1 MNCLQFRRLVETSP
15 DTQDPEFLRHKAECG
30 DCASLAA
37 RVARFDA
44 ALSNAVRID
53 PPENLASR
61 ILLKQSFSTPRAML
75 PRRRLVA
82 LAASMVAVAG
92 LALAGN
98 WYLKRG
104 DELGQEVVSLVR
116 NASYAMSSETLLDSK
131 SVAMALAPVGLR
143 LKGKISGVTFAGQCL
158 LRNTLAGH
166 LVLQGEK
173 APITIF
179 LMPDVRI
186 SARSVIKDPMFRGE
200 LVPLKKGS
208 MAIVGAP
215 GEELAPVLQQIR
227 FAVGWLQA

>member
-1 MNCLQFRRLVETSP
+1 MNCLRFRRLVETSP
-15 DTQDPEFLRHKAECG
+15 NTQDPEFLRHKAECRN
-30 DCASLAA
+30 CASLAA

-44 ALSNAVRID
+44 ALSNAVRVD

-61 ILLKQSFSTPRAML
+61 ILLKQSFSTRHAML

-82 LAASMVAVAG
+82 LAASMAAVAS
-92 LALAGN
+92 LALAGS

-104 DELGQEVVSLVR
+104 DELAAEVVALVN
-116 NASYAMSSETLLDSK
+116 NASYAMSSEILLDSQ

-143 LKGKISGVTFAGQCL
+143 LKAKISGVTFAGQCL

-166 LVLQGEK
+166 LVLQGKK

-179 LMPDVRI
+179 LMPDVTI
-186 SARSVIKDPMFRGE
+186 SGRSVIKDPMLSGE

-215 GEELAPVLQQIR
+215 GEDLAPVLEQIQ
-227 FAVGWLQA
+227 FAVGWRQA

>member
-15 DTQDPEFLRHKAECG
+15 NTQDPEFLRHKAECG
-30 DCASLAA
+30 NCALLAA

-53 PPENLASR
+53 PPENLAAR
-61 ILLKQSFSTPRAML
+61 ILLKQSFSSPHNAL

-82 LAASMVAVAG
+82 LAASMAAVAS

-104 DELGQEVVSLVR
+104 DELADEIVALVHK
-116 NASYAMSSETLLDSK
+116 ASYAMSSETLLDSQ

-143 LKGKISGVTFAGQCL
+143 LKAKISGVTFAGQCL

-166 LVLQGEK
+166 LVLQGKK

-186 SARSVIKDPMFRGE
+186 SGPSAIKDPMLSGE

-215 GEELAPVLQQIR
+215 GEKLAPVLEQIQ
-227 FAVGWLQA
+227 FAVGWRQA